1 MYIEKLSVLMEKAPG
16 SADEIVEY
24 AQALTKYVNTVAD
37 QELAIERN
45 RAFLISERI
54 DRSEYIARIE
64 KTNDER
70 NKVHDKACAA
80 CKNIN
85 DIARRNGQQKI
96 FDFEPQMTQEH
107 GLLKFSQD
115 NHYRVAKFCADLT
128 NELFE
133 KGTLEKSE
141 HLLDQVVEKAKEKAY
156 PELNKS
162 EMTEKFNEYTSEDI
176 SEDLQSFMNERK
188 TGIVTFRDGCQIS
201 LKNPTK
207 YGEYDIET
215 FGNISL
221 GGASCYFDKGDN
233 RYIGRE
239 IFKNIVME
247 ISGDHG
253 GTVRI
258 EEKEQERSSLLQDV
272 LNGNYG
278 HSNSCLE
285 QDIER

>member
-1 MYIEKLSVLMEKAPG
+1 MYIEKLSALMEKVSG

-24 AQALTKYVNTVAD
+24 AQTLTKYVNTVAN

-54 DRSEYIARIE
+54 DQSEYIARIE
-64 KTNDER
+64 KANDER

-133 KGTLEKSE
+133 KGTFEKSE
-141 HLLDQVVEKAKEKAY
+141 HLLDQVVEKAKEKSY
-156 PELNKS
+156 PELNKN
-162 EMTEKFNEYTSEDI
+162 EMTEKFNEYASADI
-176 SEDLQSFMNERK
+176 SEDLQIFMNERK
-188 TGIVTFRDGCQIS
+188 TGMITFRDGCQIS
-201 LKNPTK
+201 LKKPTK

-215 FGNISL
+215 VGNISL
-221 GGASCYFDKGDN
+221 GGASCYFDKSENG
-233 RYIGRE
+233 YIGKE

-253 GTVRI
+253 GTVQI
-258 EEKEQERSSLLQDV
+258 EEKEPKKSSLLQDV
-272 LNGNYG
+272 LNGTYERCD
-278 HSNSCLE
+278 SVSAK
-285 QDIER
+285 DIEH

>member
-1 MYIEKLSVLMEKAPG
+1 MYIEKLSTLMEKVPG
-16 SADEIVEY
+16 SAEEIVEY

-54 DRSEYIARIE
+54 DRSEYMARIE
-64 KTNDER
+64 KANDER

-85 DIARRNGQQKI
+85 DIAMRNGQQKI
-96 FDFEPQMTQEH
+96 FAFEPQMTQEH

-162 EMTEKFNEYTSEDI
+162 EMTKKFNEYASVDI
-176 SEDLQSFMNERK
+176 SENLQTFMNEHK
-188 TGIVTFRDGCQIS
+188 SGTITFRDGCQIN

-207 YGEYDIET
+207 YGEYDVET

-221 GGASCYFDKGDN
+221 GGASCYFDKDESG
-233 RYIGRE
+233 YIGKE
-239 IFKNIVME
+239 IFKNVVME
-247 ISGDHG
+247 ISSDHG
-253 GTVRI
+253 GVVRI
-258 EEKEQERSSLLQDV
+258 EEIEPEKSLLQDV
-272 LNGNYG
+272 LNGDYERI
-278 HSNSCLE
+278 NSCST
-285 QDIER
+285 QDIEH

>member
-1 MYIEKLSVLMEKAPG
+1 MYIEKLSALMEKVPG

-24 AQALTKYVNTVAD
+24 AQTLTKYVNTIAN

-54 DRSEYIARIE
+54 DQSEYIARIE
-64 KTNDER
+64 KANDER

-96 FDFEPQMTQEH
+96 FDFEPHMTQEH

-141 HLLDQVVEKAKEKAY
+141 HLLDRVVEKAKEKSY
-156 PELNKS
+156 PELNKN
-162 EMTEKFNEYTSEDI
+162 EMTEKFNEYASVDI
-176 SEDLQSFMNERK
+176 SEDLQIFMNERK
-188 TGIVTFRDGCQIS
+188 TGMITFRDGCQIS
-201 LKNPTK
+201 LKNPTE

-215 FGNISL
+215 VGNISL
-221 GGASCYFDKGDN
+221 GGASCYFDKSENG
-233 RYIGRE
+233 YIGKE
-239 IFKNIVME
+239 IFKNVVME
-247 ISGDHG
+247 ISRDHG
-253 GTVRI
+253 GTVQI
-258 EEKEQERSSLLQDV
+258 EKKVPERSSLLQDV
-272 LNGNYG
+272 LNGDYEHPNNC
-278 HSNSCLE
+278 SAK
-285 QDIER
+285 DIER

>member
-1 MYIEKLSVLMEKAPG
+1 MYIEKLSALMEKVPG

-24 AQALTKYVNTVAD
+24 AQILTKYVNTVAN

-54 DRSEYIARIE
+54 DQSEYIARIE
-64 KTNDER
+64 KANDER

-107 GLLKFSQD
+107 RLIKFSQD
-115 NHYRVAKFCADLT
+115 NHYRVTKFCADLT

-141 HLLDQVVEKAKEKAY
+141 HLLDQVVEKAKENSY
-156 PELNKS
+156 PELNKN
-162 EMTEKFNEYTSEDI
+162 EMTEKFNEYASADI
-176 SEDLQSFMNERK
+176 SEDLQIFMSERK
-188 TGIVTFRDGCQIS
+188 TGMITFRDGCQIS

-207 YGEYDIET
+207 YGEYDIKT
-215 FGNISL
+215 VGNISL
-221 GGASCYFDKGDN
+221 GGASCYFDKSKNG
-233 RYIGRE
+233 YIGKE
-239 IFKNIVME
+239 IFKNVVME
-247 ISGDHG
+247 ISSDHG
-253 GTVRI
+253 GTVQI
-258 EEKEQERSSLLQDV
+258 EEKVPEKSSLLQDV
-272 LNGNYG
+272 LNGDYE
-278 HSNSCLE
+278 HPNSCSAK
-285 QDIER
+285 DIER